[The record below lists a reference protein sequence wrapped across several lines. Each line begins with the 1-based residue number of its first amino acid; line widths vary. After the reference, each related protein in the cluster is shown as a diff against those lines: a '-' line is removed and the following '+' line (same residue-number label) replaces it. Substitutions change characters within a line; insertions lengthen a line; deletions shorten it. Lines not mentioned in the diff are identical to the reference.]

1 MFNLPLKLRQHKQ
14 QDIMKTSRIYLVLAG
29 MILVGTLISCGAGRT
44 AGCDAYGQE
53 IVVEQN
59 QDLASK

>member
-1 MFNLPLKLRQHKQ
+1 
-14 QDIMKTSRIYLVLAG
+14 MKTSRIYLVLAAL
-29 MILVGTLISCGAGRT
+29 ILTGTLISCGAGRT

-53 IVVEQN
+53 MIIEQN